1 MGHVFERTQQL
12 DFVSQA
18 LPDLFHHS
26 PEQFLYLLE
35 RDGNKFLRFY
45 WDETGKKLDADHQ
58 ENSFGLNHA
67 IRQPAATVKVALIS
81 LPAPRFP
88 GEAYFAALVSRP
100 TRRTLLGFVSD
111 TTKVVT
117 LERCPEDGC
126 QPQTLLVEWTRRLER
141 EEIGPGP
148 APALE
153 EFYQAVLEL
162 LDQDS

>member
-26 PEQFLYLLE
+26 PEEFLYLLG

-58 ENSFGLNHA
+58 ENSFGLNHS
-67 IRQPAATVKVALIS
+67 IRQPWSSAKVALIS

-88 GEAYFAALVSRP
+88 GEAFFAALAYRP
-100 TRRTLLGFVSD
+100 NRRGFFVSD
-111 TTKVVT
+111 TTKMVT
-117 LERCPEDGC
+117 LERCLEDGC
-126 QPQTLLVEWTRRLER
+126 QPQTLLVEWTRHLVR

-148 APALE
+148 APLLE
-153 EFYQAVLEL
+153 DFYQAVLSL
-162 LDQDS
+162 LE

>member
-1 MGHVFERTQQL
+1 MSYVFERTQQL

-45 WDETGKKLDADHQ
+45 WDETGKKLDQGHL

-67 IRQPAATVKVALIS
+67 IRQPSPVVKVALIS
-81 LPAPRFP
+81 LPAPRFA
-88 GEAYFAALVSRP
+88 GEAFYAALVYRP
-100 TRRTLLGFVSD
+100 NRRTPLGFVRD

-117 LERCPEDGC
+117 LERCLEDGC
-126 QPQTLLVEWTRRLER
+126 QPATLLVEWTRRLAR
-141 EEIGPGP
+141 EEIGRGP
-148 APALE
+148 EPTLE
-153 EFYQAVLEL
+153 EFYQAVLGL
-162 LDQDS
+162 LD

>member
-1 MGHVFERTQQL
+1 MSHVFERTQQL
-12 DFVSQA
+12 DFVSLA

-45 WDETGKKLDADHQ
+45 WDETGKKLDKDHL

-67 IRQPAATVKVALIS
+67 FRQPAPRVKIALIS
-81 LPAPRFP
+81 LPAPRFW
-88 GEAYFAALVSRP
+88 GEAFFAALVYRP
-100 TRRTLLGFVSD
+100 NRRTPFGFVSD
-111 TTKVVT
+111 TTKLIT
-117 LERCPEDGC
+117 LERCLEDGC

-148 APALE
+148 APVLKD
-153 EFYQAVLEL
+153 FYQAVLTL
-162 LDQDS
+162 LD